1 MSSRLRPG
9 PARTGCRCRACMGL
23 PDASRSCS
31 PRTVL
36 HHVHVDNPAIEVPRH
51 AGRGVDHVP
60 YFMTDG
66 YKPYRTVL
74 LERYGMYVIGN
85 RGRGRQGADRLV
97 PSDRLNY
104 AIVEKTC
111 EGRRLRKVRRYDV
124 YGHVP
129 DDLMNTSAI
138 ERQNLTI
145 RLLSSR
151 ARRRIVT
158 FGRSREAVQASLE
171 LLKAN
176 YNLCMPHSLLSLRRR
191 ENDGKHEPVTPAM
204 RMGLTD
210 HVWSIGELMSFCY
223 RQNIN

>member
-1 MSSRLRPG
+1 
-9 PARTGCRCRACMGL
+9 
-23 PDASRSCS
+23 
-31 PRTVL
+31 
-36 HHVHVDNPAIEVPRH
+36 
-51 AGRGVDHVP
+51 
-60 YFMTDG
+60 MTDG

-85 RGRGRQGADRLV
+85 RGRGRPGADRLV

-104 AIVEKTC
+104 AIVEKTR
-111 EGRRLRKVRRYDV
+111 EGRRLRKVRRCDV

-151 ARRRIVT
+151 ARRSTVT

-176 YNLCMPHSLLSLRRR
+176 YNLCMPHSSLSLRRR

-210 HVWSIGELMSFCY
+210 HV
-223 RQNIN
+223 

>member
-1 MSSRLRPG
+1 MDPDLFLLRLEVSSRHRRRRERARYRRGGRQRRAGQARRRPC
-9 PARTGCRCRACMGL
+9 PL
-23 PDASRSCS
+23 
-31 PRTVL
+31 L
-36 HHVHVDNPAIEVPRH
+36 HD
-51 AGRGVDHVP
+51 GRLQTVP
-60 YFMTDG
+60 YGSPGKVRDVCDRQQGT
-66 YKPYRTVL
+66 RSA
-74 LERYGMYVIGN
+74 
-85 RGRGRQGADRLV
+85 RGRPPGALRSAELRDRGED
-97 PSDRLNY
+97 P
-104 AIVEKTC
+104 
-111 EGRRLRKVRRYDV
+111 EGWRLRKVRRYDV

-151 ARRRIVT
+151 ARRRTVT

-176 YNLCMPHSLLSLRRR
+176 YNLCMPHSSLSLRRR